1 MSVLQ
6 RFEKRLEG
14 LVEGAFAKV
23 FKGVVHPVEILNAM
37 QREAEAH
44 KAILAGGRTLV
55 PNRYVIDLSPYD
67 HSRLAPYAAALAQE
81 LAQSQAEFIGE
92 QGVDGLRRR
101 DRRDRARRGPGH
113 RHVPGHRRGLHRRR
127 RRPGVRARL
136 RRRPAGLPARTTRA
150 VATAAPPGHGGPAR
164 NVRLVSGDGR
174 TYPLSIGS
182 TVIGRGDQAN
192 LRLPDV
198 GISRRHAR
206 LDFDGGQV
214 VLTDLGLDQR
224 HHGQR
229 PAGLRRRAQPGRH
242 DPARHDDADLPRGR
256 LTRLAGTRHHR
267 RPVRVPRPA
276 VDLRV
281 HGGRRDP
288 SGPVRGRPVR
298 PAGRRAP
305 RGGRL
310 DGAAVEPAKV
320 KRGRAAHQLVVTA
333 GAAGR
338 HPDHSRRGADHHRS
352 GRGLHP
358 GHHRRLRLG
367 AARPAGA
374 PDGQWFVEDLGSTN
388 GTYLDRAKVTGPTPV
403 PLGVPIRIGRT
414 SLELRP

>member
-1 MSVLQ
+1 MPAACTAVCERSPDTIMSSEPEEEPVSVLQ

-92 QGVDGLRRR
+92 QGWTVYGDVIVEIERGEGLDTGMFRVTAEVYTGG
-101 DRRDRARRGPGH
+101 DVAP
-113 RHVPGHRRGLHRRR
+113 VQQ
-127 RRPGVRARL
+127 
-136 RRRPAGLPARTTRA
+136 PATTPARATRRTTSSGGYRA
-150 VATAAPPGHGGPAR
+150 AAGGHGGPAATS
-164 NVRLVSGDGR
+164 RLVSGDGR

-214 VLTDLGLDQR
+214 VLTDLG
-224 HHGQR
+224 
-229 PAGLRRRAQPGRH
+229 
-242 DPARHDDADLPRGR
+242 
-256 LTRLAGTRHHR
+256 
-267 RPVRVPRPA
+267 
-276 VDLRV
+276 
-281 HGGRRDP
+281 
-288 SGPVRGRPVR
+288 
-298 PAGRRAP
+298 
-305 RGGRL
+305 
-310 DGAAVEPAKV
+310 
-320 KRGRAAHQLVVTA
+320 
-333 GAAGR
+333 
-338 HPDHSRRGADHHRS
+338 
-352 GRGLHP
+352 
-358 GHHRRLRLG
+358 
-367 AARPAGA
+367 
-374 PDGQWFVEDLGSTN
+374 STN
-388 GTYLDRAKVTGPTPV
+388 GTMVNGQRVSAVALNPGDMIQ
-403 PLGVPIRIGRT
+403 LGTTTLTFRVDG
-414 SLELRP
+414 

>member
-92 QGVDGLRRR
+92 QGWTVYGDVIVEIERGEGLDTGMFRVTAEVYTGG
-101 DRRDRARRGPGH
+101 DVAQQ
-113 RHVPGHRRGLHRRR
+113 
-127 RRPGVRARL
+127 
-136 RRRPAGLPARTTRA
+136 PAYN
-150 VATAAPPGHGGPAR
+150 AAPGYGPYSQQQGGGYPGGGVPMQGGPAR
-164 NVRLVSGDGR
+164 NARLVSNDGR
-174 TYPLSIGS
+174 TYPLSVGS

-214 VLTDLGLDQR
+214 VLTDLG
-224 HHGQR
+224 
-229 PAGLRRRAQPGRH
+229 
-242 DPARHDDADLPRGR
+242 
-256 LTRLAGTRHHR
+256 
-267 RPVRVPRPA
+267 
-276 VDLRV
+276 
-281 HGGRRDP
+281 
-288 SGPVRGRPVR
+288 
-298 PAGRRAP
+298 
-305 RGGRL
+305 
-310 DGAAVEPAKV
+310 
-320 KRGRAAHQLVVTA
+320 
-333 GAAGR
+333 
-338 HPDHSRRGADHHRS
+338 
-352 GRGLHP
+352 
-358 GHHRRLRLG
+358 
-367 AARPAGA
+367 
-374 PDGQWFVEDLGSTN
+374 STN
-388 GTYLDRAKVTGPTPV
+388 GTSVNGQRVSAVALNPGDSIQ
-403 PLGVPIRIGRT
+403 LGTTTLTFRVDG
-414 SLELRP
+414 

>member
-1 MSVLQ
+1 MSSGPEEEPVSVLQ

-92 QGVDGLRRR
+92 QAWTVYGDVIVEIERGEGLDTGMFRVTAEVYTGGEVAPVSAPGY
-101 DRRDRARRGPGH
+101 DAGP
-113 RHVPGHRRGLHRRR
+113 
-127 RRPGVRARL
+127 
-136 RRRPAGLPARTTRA
+136 PAYPAYDQGGGYGP
-150 VATAAPPGHGGPAR
+150 PPGHGGGR

-174 TYPLSIGS
+174 TYPLQMGS

-214 VLTDLGLDQR
+214 VLTDLG
-224 HHGQR
+224 
-229 PAGLRRRAQPGRH
+229 
-242 DPARHDDADLPRGR
+242 
-256 LTRLAGTRHHR
+256 
-267 RPVRVPRPA
+267 
-276 VDLRV
+276 
-281 HGGRRDP
+281 
-288 SGPVRGRPVR
+288 
-298 PAGRRAP
+298 
-305 RGGRL
+305 
-310 DGAAVEPAKV
+310 
-320 KRGRAAHQLVVTA
+320 
-333 GAAGR
+333 
-338 HPDHSRRGADHHRS
+338 
-352 GRGLHP
+352 
-358 GHHRRLRLG
+358 
-367 AARPAGA
+367 
-374 PDGQWFVEDLGSTN
+374 STN
-388 GTYLDRAKVTGPTPV
+388 GTMVNGQRVSAVALNPGDMVQ
-403 PLGVPIRIGRT
+403 LGTTTLTFRVDG
-414 SLELRP
+414 

>member
-1 MSVLQ
+1 MASGPEEEPVSVLQ

-92 QGVDGLRRR
+92 QAWTVYGDVIVEVERGEGLDTGMFRVTAEVYTGG
-101 DRRDRARRGPGH
+101 DVAPVSAPGGYDAGPAYDQGGGYG
-113 RHVPGHRRGLHRRR
+113 P
-127 RRPGVRARL
+127 
-136 RRRPAGLPARTTRA
+136 
-150 VATAAPPGHGGPAR
+150 PPGHGGGR

-174 TYPLSIGS
+174 TYPLQMGS

-214 VLTDLGLDQR
+214 VLTDLG
-224 HHGQR
+224 
-229 PAGLRRRAQPGRH
+229 
-242 DPARHDDADLPRGR
+242 
-256 LTRLAGTRHHR
+256 
-267 RPVRVPRPA
+267 
-276 VDLRV
+276 
-281 HGGRRDP
+281 
-288 SGPVRGRPVR
+288 
-298 PAGRRAP
+298 
-305 RGGRL
+305 
-310 DGAAVEPAKV
+310 
-320 KRGRAAHQLVVTA
+320 
-333 GAAGR
+333 
-338 HPDHSRRGADHHRS
+338 
-352 GRGLHP
+352 
-358 GHHRRLRLG
+358 
-367 AARPAGA
+367 
-374 PDGQWFVEDLGSTN
+374 STN
-388 GTYLDRAKVTGPTPV
+388 GTMVNGQRVSAVALNPGDMIQ
-403 PLGVPIRIGRT
+403 LGTTTLTFRVDG
-414 SLELRP
+414 